1 MDGLE
6 PQFAFRG
13 KTKTGAFVGHPFVQP
28 VSEPENS
35 GFGSGF
41 GFVDRSGVGVTPANL
56 VALGSGAKLAD
67 LALGRRFESAAA
79 AHFFEDAFG
88 IQFGLEAL
96 QSTIDGLAFFDN
108 HSTHAVK
115 KSVLR
120 LVPIGWGAETRSI
133 EPVCQGGTVIIS
145 EKLNFPAILYDRARA
160 RPEGQEGR
168 GKYLS
173 GLAPRANGLHGGCAM
188 DRIFLILSTLLA
200 AVGGVL
206 GMWSVH
212 RGIRSK
218 WTIVWM
224 TGAFLC
230 QLGFLTLRGEA
241 RAACPLRD
249 HGEILAYLAWA
260 LTLFY
265 LATGPA
271 YRVSL
276 LGVFT
281 APVVVVF
288 QAVALLPGVLQAF
301 PEKVAGTDP
310 WRETHAALS
319 VLSYGALALA
329 GVAGVMFLVLDRQL
343 KVHHLKSGLFR
354 NLPPVRELLK
364 STVRLLWLGT
374 ILLTLGIVAGFLM
387 PQTGSGRGHLI
398 AAVATWI
405 GYALLLMVK
414 TTRGLTG
421 RRLSLVAVGLFLVSL
436 TVFAF
441 V

>member
-1 MDGLE
+1 
-6 PQFAFRG
+6 
-13 KTKTGAFVGHPFVQP
+13 
-28 VSEPENS
+28 
-35 GFGSGF
+35 
-41 GFVDRSGVGVTPANL
+41 
-56 VALGSGAKLAD
+56 
-67 LALGRRFESAAA
+67 
-79 AHFFEDAFG
+79 
-88 IQFGLEAL
+88 
-96 QSTIDGLAFFDN
+96 
-108 HSTHAVK
+108 
-115 KSVLR
+115 
-120 LVPIGWGAETRSI
+120 
-133 EPVCQGGTVIIS
+133 
-145 EKLNFPAILYDRARA
+145 
-160 RPEGQEGR
+160 
-168 GKYLS
+168 
-173 GLAPRANGLHGGCAM
+173 M

-212 RGIRSK
+212 KGIRSK

-230 QLGFLTLRGEA
+230 QIGFLALRGEA

-249 HGEILAYLAWA
+249 LGEILAFLAWS

-288 QAVALLPGVLQAF
+288 QAVALLPGVLQTF
-301 PEKVAGTDP
+301 PEKVSGTDP

-343 KVHHLKSGLFR
+343 KEHHLKSGLFR

-374 ILLTLGIVAGFLM
+374 VLLTVGIIAGFLM
-387 PQTGSGRGHLI
+387 PQTGNGRGHLI

-421 RRLSLVAVGLFLVSL
+421 RRLSLAAVGLFLISL